1 MLQTSRRASTG
12 TCTTP
17 SSRID
22 MLPPRGKTIKSYYE
36 QEHFEPPISHPIQS
50 RHFGKGNDGTVVKI
64 SVGNL
69 LHVPLF

>member
-1 MLQTSRRASTG
+1 
-12 TCTTP
+12 
-17 SSRID
+17 

-50 RHFGKGNDGTVVKI
+50 RHFGKGNDGTVVNI